1 MSKMKN
7 YYLLSLMLFFALAL
21 HAQTGPA
28 KKVVAPVK
36 KATPATATKPASP
49 AAAKPASP
57 ISLSNDIDSVSYA
70 LGVSL
75 ASYYKTQGVAQLN
88 TTLLARAVADFMQ
101 GKPTL
106 IDNAASS
113 TILNN
118 YMTRLQN
125 EKSKFNKQEGE
136 LFLAENKKRPEVKTT
151 ESGLQYEVLVEGTGE
166 QPTAADTVTC
176 HYRGTF
182 LDGKGFDNSYD
193 RGQPISFP
201 LTGVIRGWTEGL
213 QLMKTGSKYRFY
225 IPYALGYGEYDYMS
239 IPGGSMLI
247 FEVELIDIK
256 RKK

>member
-1 MSKMKN
+1 MM
-7 YYLLSLMLFFALAL
+7 
-21 HAQTGPA
+21 AQTSPA
-28 KKVVAPVK
+28 KKVAPAVNK
-36 KATPATATKPASP
+36 STST
-49 AAAKPASP
+49 AAKPATPAVSKTAP
-57 ISLSNDIDSVSYA
+57 SAAPVAVSLKTDIDSVSYA

-75 ASYYKTQGVAQLN
+75 AAYYKTQGVTQLN
-88 TTLLARAVADFMQ
+88 TTLLSRAVTDFLQ

-106 IDNAASS
+106 LDNAACSN
-113 TILNN
+113 ILNN

-136 LFLAENKKRPEVKTT
+136 SFLAQNKKRPEVTT
-151 ESGLQYEVLVEGTGE
+151 TASGLQYEVLVQGTGE

-213 QLMKTGSKYRFY
+213 QLMKTGSKFRFY
-225 IPYALGYGEYDYMS
+225 IPYSLGYGEADYMS

>member
-1 MSKMKN
+1 
-7 YYLLSLMLFFALAL
+7 
-21 HAQTGPA
+21 
-28 KKVVAPVK
+28 
-36 KATPATATKPASP
+36 
-49 AAAKPASP
+49 
-57 ISLSNDIDSVSYA
+57 SYA

-75 ASYYKTQGVAQLN
+75 ASYYKAQGVTELN
-88 TTLLARAVADFMQ
+88 TALLTRAVSDFLQ

-125 EKSKFNKQEGE
+125 EKSKLKKQEGE
-136 LFLAENKKRPEVKTT
+136 LFLAQNKKRPEITTT
-151 ESGLQYEVLVEGTGE
+151 ESGLQYEVLVQGTGE

-182 LDGKGFDNSYD
+182 LDGTGFDNSYD

-201 LTGVIRGWTEGL
+201 LSGVIRGWTEGL

-225 IPYALGYGEYDYMS
+225 IPYTLGYGEYDYMS
-239 IPGGSMLI
+239 IPGGSLLI
-247 FEVELIDIK
+247 FEVELIGIK
-256 RKK
+256 RKQ

>member
-1 MSKMKN
+1 
-7 YYLLSLMLFFALAL
+7 
-21 HAQTGPA
+21 
-28 KKVVAPVK
+28 V
-36 KATPATATKPASP
+36 
-49 AAAKPASP
+49 
-57 ISLSNDIDSVSYA
+57 
-70 LGVSL
+70 
-75 ASYYKTQGVAQLN
+75 
-88 TTLLARAVADFMQ
+88 
-101 GKPTL
+101 

-136 LFLAENKKRPEVKTT
+136 LFLAQNKKRPEVTTT
-151 ESGLQYEVLVEGTGE
+151 ESGLQYEVLVQGTGE

-182 LDGKGFDNSYD
+182 LDGRGFDNSYD

-201 LTGVIRGWTEGL
+201 LSGVIRGWTEGL

-225 IPYALGYGEYDYMS
+225 IPYALGYGEFDYMS
-239 IPGGSMLI
+239 IPGGSLLI

-256 RKK
+256 RKQ

>member
-1 MSKMKN
+1 MKKIVIA
-7 YYLLSLMLFFALAL
+7 FFALTTTSAL
-21 HAQTGPA
+21 IAQTTSA
-28 KKVVAPVK
+28 KKVVTPAKKPATPVA
-36 KATPATATKPASP
+36 ATAKPATAATPVTLKNS
-49 AAAKPASP
+49 
-57 ISLSNDIDSVSYA
+57 IDSVSYA

-75 ASYYKTQGVAQLN
+75 ASYYKAQGVTQLN
-88 TTLLARAVADFMQ
+88 TALLSRAVSDFLQ
-101 GKPTL
+101 GKPTV

-136 LFLAENKKRPEVKTT
+136 LFLAQNKKRPEVTTT
-151 ESGLQYEVLVEGTGE
+151 ESGLQYEVLVQGTGE

-201 LTGVIRGWTEGL
+201 LSGVIRGWTEGL

-225 IPYALGYGEYDYMS
+225 IPYALGYGEFDYMS
-239 IPGGSMLI
+239 IPGGSLLI

-256 RKK
+256 RKQ

>member
-1 MSKMKN
+1 MKKIVVA
-7 YYLLSLMLFFALAL
+7 FFALTATSVL
-21 HAQTGPA
+21 IAQTSPA
-28 KKVVAPVK
+28 KKVVTPANK
-36 KATPATATKPASP
+36 STTPATTT
-49 AAAKPASP
+49 AKPAAPAPVALNS
-57 ISLSNDIDSVSYA
+57 SIDSVSYA

-75 ASYYKTQGVAQLN
+75 ASYYKAQGVTQLN
-88 TTLLARAVADFMQ
+88 TALLSRAVSDFLQ
-101 GKPTL
+101 GKPTV

-136 LFLAENKKRPEVKTT
+136 LFLAQNKKRPEVTTT
-151 ESGLQYEVLVEGTGE
+151 ESGLQYEVLVQGTGE

-201 LTGVIRGWTEGL
+201 LSGVIRGWTEGL

-225 IPYALGYGEYDYMS
+225 IPYALGYGEFDYMS
-239 IPGGSMLI
+239 IPGGSLLI

-256 RKK
+256 RKQ

>member
-1 MSKMKN
+1 MKKIVIA
-7 YYLLSLMLFFALAL
+7 FFALTTTSAL
-21 HAQTGPA
+21 IAQTTSA
-28 KKVVAPVK
+28 KKVVTPAK
-36 KATPATATKPASP
+36 KPATPVAATAKP
-49 AAAKPASP
+49 AAAPAPVALKS
-57 ISLSNDIDSVSYA
+57 SIDSVSYA

-75 ASYYKTQGVAQLN
+75 ASYYKAQGVTQLN
-88 TTLLARAVADFMQ
+88 TALLSRAVSDFLQ
-101 GKPTL
+101 GKPTV

-136 LFLAENKKRPEVKTT
+136 LFLAQNKKRPEVTTT
-151 ESGLQYEVLVEGTGE
+151 ESGLQYEVLVQGTGE

-201 LTGVIRGWTEGL
+201 LSGVIRGWTEGL

-225 IPYALGYGEYDYMS
+225 IPYALGYGEFDYMS
-239 IPGGSMLI
+239 IPGGSLLI

-256 RKK
+256 RKQ